1 VGIVAKGKNRRKPL
15 SRAVFYTAYIPPA
28 NIIIYISLS
37 GLLLFMVF
45 KKRKTIKKY
54 KKISF

>member
-1 VGIVAKGKNRRKPL
+1 M
-15 SRAVFYTAYIPPA
+15 PPA

-54 KKISF
+54 KKIIFWGQVWGENI

>member
-1 VGIVAKGKNRRKPL
+1 M
-15 SRAVFYTAYIPPA
+15 PPA

-54 KKISF
+54 KKLTFLGQVWGEALFVVVSLHLIHPYRV